1 MATYKK
7 LYVPVGTLLTEDKP
21 KFQKLLSEN
30 KYKVIPNKTYDTNAG
45 IKELIDA
52 IYQGVKIF
60 LLLLIEMLVVLIRL
74 RNAFNINMSI
84 DIKLSQA

>member
-1 MATYKK
+1 MQNFM
-7 LYVPVGTLLTEDKP
+7 VPVGTLLTEDKP

-45 IKELIDA
+45 IRELIDA

-84 DIKLSQA
+84 DIKLSKA